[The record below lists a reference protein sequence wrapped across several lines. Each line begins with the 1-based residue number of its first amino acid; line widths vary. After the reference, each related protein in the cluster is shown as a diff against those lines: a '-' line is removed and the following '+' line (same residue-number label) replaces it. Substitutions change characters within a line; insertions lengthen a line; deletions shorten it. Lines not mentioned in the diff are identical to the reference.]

1 MYLVY
6 YLANDVNNSAK
17 PLKYMYLSWAIK
29 KFKLYRKSWPCCFK
43 TLFLFYNSLEKK
55 LTDIKEEHACM
66 KNEKN
71 IEKVVLSIR
80 LVFLG
85 KFYNL
90 SDQQFFFKVKNRK
103 LLKYSYWQNELRRTN
118 SSATKEDEN
127 LGEKK
132 QVCYKILCLSLCKH
146 IYPYATVILQRL

>member
-1 MYLVY
+1 
-6 YLANDVNNSAK
+6 
-17 PLKYMYLSWAIK
+17 
-29 KFKLYRKSWPCCFK
+29 
-43 TLFLFYNSLEKK
+43 
-55 LTDIKEEHACM
+55 M

-90 SDQQFFFKVKNRK
+90 SDQQFFFKLIIVNCSSILIDRTNCEEQIVQLQRKTKTSERKNRF
-103 LLKYSYWQNELRRTN
+103 
-118 SSATKEDEN
+118 
-127 LGEKK
+127 
-132 QVCYKILCLSLCKH
+132 VIKILCLSLRKH